1 MQWLAISFSVGV
13 MLAACL
19 PRLVPV
25 ISLLAPTAAAA
36 ACFCMSLILFRRIS
50 WARHWCL
57 LILMLLLGFTY
68 ANHQNS
74 VSVANQLADSYDRQ
88 DVWLNGHIVDI
99 SHDNPH
105 RQRFLFKLSDSKFTG
120 LATNNELLLS
130 WYEHKNSIAVG
141 ERWRLKV
148 RLKSPRGFVN
158 PAGFDYQVWLLRK
171 GIVASGTVK
180 SAIKIGNRSE
190 QFSIPLVRQSLRL
203 WLERAEINNTAHFK
217 ALTIGDKSHIDS
229 ASWRLLQGTG
239 TVHLM
244 AISGLHIGL
253 IALLGYFLGAIAG
266 RLANAID
273 PRISTILIANISA
286 AALAVAYAAL
296 AGFSTPTLRALIMVL
311 TVQLCLWLYR
321 PALKPLAASLALLGV
336 VVIDPLA
343 IWDTG
348 FWLSFA
354 AAITLLLMFS
364 GRKSNLNKTY
374 GTVLAAVR
382 SQWYLFVVLLV
393 PMLWLLQRVSLL
405 APIANLIAIPVVS
418 VLVVPLLLLAVLL
431 QSVLPLS
438 LSAYSYYP
446 LWLADWVLSWLWQG
460 LEWLQGLPLAAHING
475 GAQSWGL
482 VVVGLLAVALMLS
495 PRGIPGRHLGYL
507 LLVLPLIFSPRGF
520 DEQLRITFMDVGQGT
535 AVVIE
540 AGGKRAVYDT
550 GRSFSQKFDAGSG
563 IVSPYLDSIGART
576 IDKLIISHGDADHSG
591 GAAQLAQRHAVIEV
605 NGPAELISCLSS
617 GSRHC
622 LPASWNKKPLL
633 MPIKARR
640 YQNCESLSRW
650 QWGQTHFS
658 LFSFRSTFAKRGGR
672 SNHPQANARNNRSCL
687 LLIEHNGISVLL
699 TGDIEALAERG
710 LLSSGMLPHNI
721 DWMTAPH
728 HGSKTS
734 STKKFLAQLRPRNV
748 VFQYGH
754 KNSYRHPNKAVV
766 ERYISLGSRILS
778 TDQLGAIQLSVN
790 ESGDQVVTRMRQ
802 DRRRFWYH

>member
-1 MQWLAISFSVGV
+1 MQWLAVCFSVGI
-13 MLAACL
+13 MMAASL
-19 PRLVPV
+19 SRLVPISV
-25 ISLLAPTAAAA
+25 LLASIAALAICFGISL
-36 ACFCMSLILFRRIS
+36 FLFRR
-50 WARHWCL
+50 ARWLRQWCG
-57 LILMLLLGFTY
+57 LILALLLGFTY

-74 VSVANQLADSYDRQ
+74 ISLAKQLPDSYDRQ
-88 DVWLNGHIVDI
+88 DVWLNGHIIDV
-99 SHDNPH
+99 SHDSPR
-105 RQRFLFKLSDSKFTG
+105 RQRFLFQLNESDFGG
-120 LATNNELLLS
+120 LAANAQLLLS
-130 WYEHKNSIAVG
+130 WYDHSDRIAVG

-180 SAIKIGNRSE
+180 SATKVGNTSD
-190 QFSIPLVRQSLRL
+190 QFSIPLARQALRL

-217 ALTIGDKSHIDS
+217 ALMIGDKSHIGS
-229 ASWRLLQGTG
+229 ASWRLLQSTG

-253 IALLGYFLGAIAG
+253 IATLGYFLGALVG
-266 RLANAID
+266 RMANAIR
-273 PRISTILIANISA
+273 PRISTFLIANISA
-286 AALAVAYAAL
+286 ATLAAAYAAL

-311 TVQLCLWLYR
+311 TVQFCLWLYR
-321 PALKPLAASLALLGV
+321 PALKRLAASLALLGV

-354 AAITLLLMFS
+354 AAVALLLIFS
-364 GRKSNLNKTY
+364 GRSTKSNRTY
-374 GTVLAAVR
+374 GTAIAAVR
-382 SQWYLFVVLLV
+382 SQWYLFVVLLL
-393 PMLWLLQRVSLL
+393 PMLWLLQRASLL
-405 APIANLIAIPVVS
+405 APVANLIAIPVVS
-418 VLVVPLLLLAVLL
+418 ALVVPLLLLAVLL
-431 QSVLPLS
+431 HALLPLS
-438 LSAYSYYP
+438 LRSYADYP
-446 LWLADWVLSWLWQG
+446 LQLADWVLTWLWQG
-460 LEWLQGLPLAAHING
+460 LEWLQGLPITAHING
-475 GAQSWGL
+475 GGQSWGS

-495 PRGIPGRHLGYL
+495 PRGIPGRRLGYL
-507 LLVLPLIFSPRGF
+507 LLVLPLMFSPRGLK
-520 DEQLRITFMDVGQGT
+520 EQLRITFMDVGQGT

-550 GRSFSQKFDAGSG
+550 GRSFSEKFDAGSG
-563 IVSPYLDSIGART
+563 IVSPYLDSVGART

-591 GAAQLAQRHAVIEV
+591 GAAQLAERHAVIEV
-605 NGPAELISCLSS
+605 NAPAELITCLSS

-622 LPASWNKKPLL
+622 LPASWNKKPLS
-633 MPIKARR
+633 MPVKAHR
-640 YQNCESLSRW
+640 YQNCETLRRW
-650 QWGQTHFS
+650 QWGQTDFS
-658 LFSFRSTFAKRGGR
+658 LFSFRSTFAEQGGR
-672 SNHPQANARNNRSCL
+672 RNHPHANARNNRSCL

-710 LLSSGMLPHNI
+710 LLSSGILPRHV

-734 STKKFLAQLRPRNV
+734 STKAFLTQLRPHNV

-766 ERYISLGSRILS
+766 ERYISVGSRIFN

-790 ESGDQVVTRMRQ
+790 ESGQQVVTRMRQ